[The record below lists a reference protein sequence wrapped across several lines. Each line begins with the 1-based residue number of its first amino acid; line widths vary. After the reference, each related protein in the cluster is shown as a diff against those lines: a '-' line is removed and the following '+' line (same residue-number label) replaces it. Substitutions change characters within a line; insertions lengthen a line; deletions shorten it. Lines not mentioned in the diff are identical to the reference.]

1 MDPTVAAQLRDIA
14 GTLRTHLEEGEFE
27 VCDHFVAVDMAALPA
42 ALERIA
48 RQSEQD
54 ANLAA

>member
-1 MDPTVAAQLRDIA
+1 MAPTVAMQLRDIA
-14 GTLRTHLEEGEFE
+14 GTLRAQIEEGEFE

-48 RQSEQD
+48 AQSEQA